1 MTTLPRF
8 NKIIFMVLFFLMF
21 ICVSAY
27 AQNLTPETVEPFK
40 IDIVSGKSIVMKSD
54 MNIKRVSIGSP
65 EIADFILLSPK
76 EIYVKGKAAGLTN
89 MILWHDGK
97 VTSIYDIEVKYD
109 LSRLKEKLYQI
120 LPDEEEIRIMSTNDS
135 LTLSGRISSAASLAQ
150 AVNLAQSYAPKGK
163 VNNLLTVGGTH
174 QVMLEVKIA
183 ELSRSVGKELGINLG
198 VAFSIGDLSA
208 TLISGFAGGLLPG
221 LGDGGSPGFKGGGRY
236 TRGDATWLGT
246 FNALKENGL
255 LKIMAEPNLVA
266 LSGQTAS
273 FLAGGEFPIP
283 VSDGDNGITVEWKD
297 FGVGLSF
304 TPNVISRDKISI
316 QVASSVS
323 EIDYTNAIRIEG
335 FVTPGIN
342 IRKAATMI
350 ELGDGQSFVIAGL
363 LSENIRENVEKFPFL
378 GDIPI
383 LGALFRSSS
392 FQKNETELVIIV
404 TPRFIKPINKDAQPV
419 PPDFYTEPDDTQF
432 YFNTDPPVEK
442 ASKDGSAVGDMDGQF
457 GHSFEE

>member
-1 MTTLPRF
+1 
-8 NKIIFMVLFFLMF
+8 
-21 ICVSAY
+21 
-27 AQNLTPETVEPFK
+27 
-40 IDIVSGKSIVMKSD
+40 
-54 MNIKRVSIGSP
+54 
-65 EIADFILLSPK
+65 
-76 EIYVKGKAAGLTN
+76 
-89 MILWHDGK
+89 
-97 VTSIYDIEVKYD
+97 
-109 LSRLKEKLYQI
+109 
-120 LPDEEEIRIMSTNDS
+120 MSTNDS

-350 ELGDGQSFVIAGL
+350 ELGDGQSFAIAGL

>member
-1 MTTLPRF
+1 MTTLPKF

-21 ICVSAY
+21 VCASSY

-40 IDIVSGKSIVMKSD
+40 IDIVSGKSLVMKSD

-65 EIADFILLSPK
+65 EIADFILLSSK
-76 EIYVKGKAAGLTN
+76 ELYIKGKAAGLTN

-135 LTLSGRISSAASLAQ
+135 LTLSGRISSAASLSQ
-150 AVNLAQSYAPKGK
+150 AVNLAKSYAPEGK

-183 ELSRSVGKELGINLG
+183 ELSRSVGKDLGINLG
-198 VAFSIGDLSA
+198 VAFSIGDLTA
-208 TLISGFAGGLLPG
+208 TVLSGFGSNLLPS
-221 LGDGGSPGFKGGGRY
+221 LDGGGNPGFKGGGRY
-236 TRGDATWLGT
+236 TRGDATWAGT

-273 FLAGGEFPIP
+273 FLAGGEFPVP
-283 VSDGDNGITVEWKD
+283 VDAGDGAIGIDWKD
-297 FGVGLSF
+297 FGVGVSF

-323 EIDYTNAIRIEG
+323 EIDFSTAIQIEG
-335 FVTPGIN
+335 YIAPGVN

-350 ELGDGQSFVIAGL
+350 ELGDGQSFAIAGL
-363 LSENIRENVEKFPFL
+363 LSENIRENVQKFPFL

-383 LGALFRSSS
+383 LGTLFKSSS

-404 TPRFIKPINKDAQPV
+404 TPRFVKPINKEAQPV
-419 PPDFYTEPDDTQF
+419 PPDYYTEPDDTQF

-442 ASKDGSAVGDMDGQF
+442 ASKDGSAVGKMDGQF